1 MDQLRIALIAP
12 VDKVRAPLAGGSVQ
26 LVCRLAEHLAD
37 RGHEVTVLG
46 TGRPDPQPLTPY
58 RWLDTQRS
66 TGLYADP
73 FMAESM
79 HSISVDR
86 MLDGAELDIVHD
98 HTLSGPLLVHRHE
111 ATVVHTVY
119 TTVPD
124 TIAATAARGASPRL
138 RLVAVSEQQRDLA
151 PNRAWLGTVH
161 PAVAVETYPFGA
173 DHGGPCVIL
182 DELGTIQDTQCAI
195 EAAHGAGRPAVV
207 VGSGSV
213 AGTWESVDPR
223 IGRLLGPGDRIA
235 MHPSPAERIELLAS
249 AGCLLAPLTGMWP
262 FCSAMTEALACGTPV
277 VALRRGAA
285 TEIVEHG
292 VTGWLCD
299 HPAELAGAVVRV
311 GRLDRRACRQQALD
325 RFDLPRMADEL
336 ETAYQAVVRSV
347 QRHIIASGPAL
358 GA

>member
-1 MDQLRIALIAP
+1 MDRLRIALVAP
-12 VDKVRAPLAGGSVQ
+12 VDKVRTPLAGGSVQ

-46 TGRPDPQPLTPY
+46 TGRPDPPPATPY

-66 TGLYADP
+66 TGLHADP

-86 MLDGAELDIVHD
+86 MLDSAELDIVHD

-119 TTVPD
+119 TTAPD
-124 TIAATAARGASPRL
+124 TIAATAARGATPRL
-138 RLVAVSEQQRDLA
+138 RLVAVSDHQRALV
-151 PNRAWLGTVH
+151 PNRAWLATVH

-173 DHGGPCVIL
+173 DRGGPCVIL
-182 DELGTIQDTQCAI
+182 DELGTIQDTQSAL
-195 EAAHGAGRPAVV
+195 EAAHRAGRPAVV

-223 IGRLLGPGDRIA
+223 IGRLLGPGDRLA
-235 MHPSPAERIELLAS
+235 MHPSPAERIELLTSAS
-249 AGCLLAPLTGMWP
+249 CLLAPLTGMWP

-285 TEIVEHG
+285 TEIVDHG

-299 HPAELAGAVVRV
+299 HPGELASAVAQV

-336 ETAYQAVVRSV
+336 ETAYHAVVRTA
-347 QRHIIASGPAL
+347 QRHIIASGPAV

>member
-1 MDQLRIALIAP
+1 MDRLRIALIAP
-12 VDKVRAPLAGGSVQ
+12 VDKVRPPPAGGSVQ
-26 LVCRLAEHLAD
+26 LVCRLAEQLAD
-37 RGHEVTVLG
+37 RGHEVIVLG
-46 TGRPDPQPLTPY
+46 TGLPDPAPSAPY

-66 TGLYADP
+66 TGLHADP

-124 TIAATAARGASPRL
+124 TIAATAARGAAPRL
-138 RLVAVSEQQRDLA
+138 RLVAVSEHQRALA
-151 PNRAWLGTVH
+151 PNRAWLATVN
-161 PAVAVETYPFGA
+161 PAVPVERYPVGA
-173 DHGGPCVIL
+173 DRGGPCVIL
-182 DELGTIQDTQCAI
+182 DELGTIQDTQSAI
-195 EAAHGAGRPAVV
+195 EAAHRAGRPAVV
-207 VGSGSV
+207 VGPV
-213 AGTWESVDPR
+213 AMAGTREAVDPR
-223 IGRLLGPGDRIA
+223 IGRLLEPGDRLVP
-235 MHPSPAERIELLAS
+235 HPSAAERVGLLS
-249 AGCLLAPLTGMWP
+249 QGGCLLAPLTGMWP
-262 FCSAMTEALACGTPV
+262 FCSAMAEALACGTPV

-285 TEIVEHG
+285 GEIVDHG

-299 HPAELAGAVVRV
+299 HPGELARAVAQAAE
-311 GRLDRRACRQQALD
+311 LDRRACRQQALD
-325 RFDLPRMADEL
+325 RFDLHRMADEL
-336 ETAYQAVVRSV
+336 ETAYQLAVRTA

>member
-1 MDQLRIALIAP
+1 MDRLRIALIAP
-12 VDKVRAPLAGGSVQ
+12 VDKVRPPLAGGSVQ
-26 LVCRLAEHLAD
+26 LVCRLAEHLAG

-46 TGRPDPQPLTPY
+46 TGRPDPPPATPY

-66 TGLYADP
+66 TGLHADP

-124 TIAATAARGASPRL
+124 TIAAAAARGATPRL
-138 RLVAVSEQQRDLA
+138 RLVAVSGHQRALTPD
-151 PNRAWLGTVH
+151 RAWLATVS

-173 DHGGPCVIL
+173 DRGGPCLIL
-182 DELGTIQDTQCAI
+182 DELGTVQDTQSAI
-195 EAAHGAGRPAVV
+195 EAAHRAGRPAVV
-207 VGSGSV
+207 VGPGSV

-223 IGRLLGPGDRIA
+223 VGRLLGPGDR
-235 MHPSPAERIELLAS
+235 MVTHPSAAERVELLAS
-249 AGCLLAPLTGMWP
+249 ASCLLAPLTGMWP

-285 TEIVEHG
+285 TEIVDHG

-299 HPAELAGAVVRV
+299 HPGELAGAVARV
-311 GRLDRRACRQQALD
+311 ARLDRRACREQARE
-325 RFDLPRMADEL
+325 RFDLPRMADQL
-336 ETAYQAVVRSV
+336 ETAYHAAVRTA

>member
-46 TGRPDPQPLTPY
+46 TGLPDPQPLTPY

-119 TTVPD
+119 STMPD
-124 TIAATAARGASPRL
+124 TIAAAATGATPRL
-138 RLVAVSEQQRDLA
+138 RLVAVSDHQRALA
-151 PNRAWLGTVH
+151 PNRAWLATIP
-161 PAVAVETYPFGA
+161 PAVPVQTYPFGA
-173 DHGGPCVIL
+173 DRGGPCVIL
-182 DELGTIQDTQCAI
+182 DELGAVQDTQSAI
-195 EAAHGAGRPAVV
+195 EAAHRAGRPALV
-207 VGSGSV
+207 VGPGSV
-213 AGTWESVDPR
+213 AGTWEPVDPR
-223 IGRLLGPGDRIA
+223 IGRLLGPGDRLA
-235 MHPSPAERIELLAS
+235 VHPTATERVELLAS
-249 AGCLLAPLTGMWP
+249 ASCLLAPLTGMWP
-262 FCSAMTEALACGTPV
+262 FSSAMVEALACGTPV

-299 HPAELAGAVVRV
+299 HPGELAGAVAKV
-311 GRLDRRACRQQALD
+311 GRLDRWACRQRALD

-336 ETAYQAVVRSV
+336 ETAYYAVVRTA
-347 QRHIIASGPAL
+347 QRHIIAGRPAL

>member
-1 MDQLRIALIAP
+1 MDRLRIALIAP
-12 VDKVRAPLAGGSVQ
+12 VDKVRPPLAGGSVQ
-26 LVCRLAEHLAD
+26 LVCRLAEHLAG

-46 TGRPDPQPLTPY
+46 TGRPDPPPATPY

-66 TGLYADP
+66 TGLHADP

-124 TIAATAARGASPRL
+124 TIAAAAARGPTPRL
-138 RLVAVSEQQRDLA
+138 RLVAVSDHQRALA
-151 PNRAWLGTVH
+151 PDRAWLATVH

-173 DHGGPCVIL
+173 DRGGPCVIL
-182 DELGTIQDTQCAI
+182 DELGTVQDTQSAI
-195 EAAHGAGRPAVV
+195 EAAHRAGRPAVV
-207 VGSGSV
+207 VGPGSV

-223 IGRLLGPGDRIA
+223 IGRLLGPGDRLV
-235 MHPSPAERIELLAS
+235 MHPGPAERVDLLAS
-249 AGCLLAPLTGMWP
+249 ASCLLAPLTGMWP
-262 FCSAMTEALACGTPV
+262 FCTAMAEALSCGTPV

-285 TEIVEHG
+285 TEIVDHG

-299 HPAELAGAVVRV
+299 HPGELARAVARA
-311 GRLDRRACRQQALD
+311 GRLDRRACRQHALD

-336 ETAYQAVVRSV
+336 ETAYHAVVRTA
-347 QRHIIASGPAL
+347 QRHIIASGPAV

>member
-1 MDQLRIALIAP
+1 MGRLRIALIAP
-12 VDKVRAPLAGGSVQ
+12 VDKVRPPLAGGSVQ

-46 TGRPDPQPLTPY
+46 TGRPDPLPATPY

-66 TGLYADP
+66 TGLHADP

-124 TIAATAARGASPRL
+124 TIAATAARGASPGL
-138 RLVAVSEQQRDLA
+138 RLVAVSEQQRDLT

>member
-1 MDQLRIALIAP
+1 MGRLRIALIAP
-12 VDKVRAPLAGGSVQ
+12 VDKVRPPLAGGSVQ

-46 TGRPDPQPLTPY
+46 TGRPDPLPATPY

-66 TGLYADP
+66 TGLHADP

-138 RLVAVSEQQRDLA
+138 RLVAVSEQQRDLT

>member
-1 MDQLRIALIAP
+1 MDRLRIALIAP
-12 VDKVRAPLAGGSVQ
+12 VDKVRPPLAGGSVQ
-26 LVCRLAEHLAD
+26 LVCRLAEHLAE

-46 TGRPDPQPLTPY
+46 MGRPDPQPATPY

-66 TGLYADP
+66 TGLHADP

-119 TTVPD
+119 TTMPD

-138 RLVAVSEQQRDLA
+138 RLVAVSDQQRELA
-151 PNRAWLGTVH
+151 PNRAWLATVH
-161 PAVAVETYPFGA
+161 PAVPVETYPFGA

-182 DELGTIQDTQCAI
+182 DELGTVQDTQSAI
-195 EAAHGAGRPAVV
+195 EAAHRAGRPAVV
-207 VGSGSV
+207 VGPLSV

-235 MHPSPAERIELLAS
+235 MHPSPTERIELLAS
-249 AGCLLAPLTGMWP
+249 ASCLLAPLTGMWP

-285 TEIVEHG
+285 TEIVDHG

-299 HPAELAGAVVRV
+299 HPGELARAVARA

-336 ETAYQAVVRSV
+336 ETAYHAVVRTA

>member
-1 MDQLRIALIAP
+1 MDRLRIALIAP
-12 VDKVRAPLAGGSVQ
+12 VDKVRPPLAGGSVQ
-26 LVCRLAEHLAD
+26 LVCRLAEHLAE

-46 TGRPDPQPLTPY
+46 TGRPDPQPATPY

-111 ATVVHTVY
+111 AIVVHTVY
-119 TTVPD
+119 TTMPD

-138 RLVAVSEQQRDLA
+138 RLVAVSDQQRELA
-151 PNRAWLGTVH
+151 PNRAWLATVH

-182 DELGTIQDTQCAI
+182 DELGTVQDTQSAI
-195 EAAHGAGRPAVV
+195 EAAHRAGRPAVV

-223 IGRLLGPGDRIA
+223 VGRLLGPGDRIA

-249 AGCLLAPLTGMWP
+249 ASCLLAPLTGMWP

-285 TEIVEHG
+285 PEIVDHG

-299 HPAELAGAVVRV
+299 HPGELARAVARA

-336 ETAYQAVVRSV
+336 ETAYHAVVRTA

>member
-1 MDQLRIALIAP
+1 MRALANRMVADHTAASAKLKQVVSKEMLAAPSDQLDAKHKAILEELNNRDEASF
-12 VDKVRAPLAGGSVQ
+12 DKAYLDAQHKVHLDAIDLFKAYAKGSDN
-26 LVCRLAEHLAD
+26 A
-37 RGHEVTVLG
+37 
-46 TGRPDPQPLTPY
+46 
-58 RWLDTQRS
+58 
-66 TGLYADP
+66 
-73 FMAESM
+73 
-79 HSISVDR
+79 
-86 MLDGAELDIVHD
+86 
-98 HTLSGPLLVHRHE
+98 
-111 ATVVHTVY
+111 
-119 TTVPD
+119 
-124 TIAATAARGASPRL
+124 
-138 RLVAVSEQQRDLA
+138 
-151 PNRAWLGTVH
+151 
-161 PAVAVETYPFGA
+161 
-173 DHGGPCVIL
+173 
-182 DELGTIQDTQCAI
+182 
-195 EAAHGAGRPAVV
+195 AVV
-207 VGSGSV
+207 VGPGSV

-223 IGRLLGPGDRIA
+223 VGRLLGPGDRIA

-299 HPAELAGAVVRV
+299 HPAELAGAVARV

>member
-1 MDQLRIALIAP
+1 MDRLRIALVAP
-12 VDKVRAPLAGGSVQ
+12 VDKVRPPLAGGSVQ

-46 TGRPDPQPLTPY
+46 TGRPDPPPATPY

-66 TGLYADP
+66 TGLHADP

-86 MLDGAELDIVHD
+86 MLDSAELDIVHD

-119 TTVPD
+119 TTAPD
-124 TIAATAARGASPRL
+124 TIAATAARGATPRL
-138 RLVAVSEQQRDLA
+138 RLVAVSDHQRALV
-151 PNRAWLGTVH
+151 PNRAWLATVH

-173 DHGGPCVIL
+173 DRGGPCVIL
-182 DELGTIQDTQCAI
+182 DELGTIQDTQSAL
-195 EAAHGAGRPAVV
+195 EAAHRAGRPAVV

-223 IGRLLGPGDRIA
+223 IGRLLGPGDRLA
-235 MHPSPAERIELLAS
+235 MHPSPAERIELLTSAS
-249 AGCLLAPLTGMWP
+249 CLLAPLTGMWP

-285 TEIVEHG
+285 TEIVDHG

-299 HPAELAGAVVRV
+299 HPGELASAVAQV

-336 ETAYQAVVRSV
+336 ETAYHAVVRTA
-347 QRHIIASGPAL
+347 QRHIIASGPAV

>member
-1 MDQLRIALIAP
+1 MDRLRIALIAP
-12 VDKVRAPLAGGSVQ
+12 VDKVRPPLAGGSVQ
-26 LVCRLAEHLAD
+26 LVCRLAEDLAE

-46 TGRPDPQPLTPY
+46 TGRPDPQPATPY

-111 ATVVHTVY
+111 AIVVHTVY
-119 TTVPD
+119 TTMPD

-138 RLVAVSEQQRDLA
+138 RLVAVSDQQRELA
-151 PNRAWLGTVH
+151 PNRAWLATVH

-173 DHGGPCVIL
+173 DRGGPCVIL
-182 DELGTIQDTQCAI
+182 DELGTIQDTQSAL
-195 EAAHGAGRPAVV
+195 EAAHRAGRPAVV
-207 VGSGSV
+207 VGPGSV

-223 IGRLLGPGDRIA
+223 IGRLLGPGDRLA
-235 MHPSPAERIELLAS
+235 MHPSPAERIELLTSAS
-249 AGCLLAPLTGMWP
+249 CLLAPLTGMWP

-285 TEIVEHG
+285 TEIVDHG

-299 HPAELAGAVVRV
+299 HPGELASAVAQV

-336 ETAYQAVVRSV
+336 ETAYHAVVRTA
-347 QRHIIASGPAL
+347 QRHIIASGPAV

>member
-1 MDQLRIALIAP
+1 MDRLRIALVAP
-12 VDKVRAPLAGGSVQ
+12 VDKVRPPLAGGSVQ

-37 RGHEVTVLG
+37 RGHEVIVLG
-46 TGRPDPQPLTPY
+46 TGRPDPPPATPY

-66 TGLYADP
+66 TGLHADP

-86 MLDGAELDIVHD
+86 MLDSAELDIVHD

-119 TTVPD
+119 TTAPD
-124 TIAATAARGASPRL
+124 TIAATAARGATPRL
-138 RLVAVSEQQRDLA
+138 RLVAVSDHQRALV
-151 PNRAWLGTVH
+151 PNRAWLATVH

-173 DHGGPCVIL
+173 DRGGPCVIL
-182 DELGTIQDTQCAI
+182 DELGTIQDTQSAL
-195 EAAHGAGRPAVV
+195 EAAHRAGRPAVV

-223 IGRLLGPGDRIA
+223 IGRLLGPGDRLA
-235 MHPSPAERIELLAS
+235 MHPSPAERIELLTSAS
-249 AGCLLAPLTGMWP
+249 CLLAPLTGMWP

-285 TEIVEHG
+285 TEIVDHG

-299 HPAELAGAVVRV
+299 HPGELASAVAQV
-311 GRLDRRACRQQALD
+311 GRLDRRTCRQQALD

-336 ETAYQAVVRSV
+336 ETAYHAVVRTA
-347 QRHIIASGPAL
+347 QRHIIASGPAV

>member
-1 MDQLRIALIAP
+1 MDRLRIALIAP
-12 VDKVRAPLAGGSVQ
+12 VDKVRPPLAGGSVE
-26 LVCRLAEHLAD
+26 LVCRLAEHLAE

-46 TGRPDPQPLTPY
+46 TGRPDPQPATPY

-98 HTLSGPLLVHRHE
+98 HTLSGPLLVHRHQ

-119 TTVPD
+119 TTMPD

-138 RLVAVSEQQRDLA
+138 RLVAVSDQQRGLA
-151 PNRAWLGTVH
+151 PNRAWLATVH

-182 DELGTIQDTQCAI
+182 DELGTVQDTQSAI
-195 EAAHGAGRPAVV
+195 EAAHRAGRPAVV
-207 VGSGSV
+207 VGPGSM

-249 AGCLLAPLTGMWP
+249 ASCLLAPLTGMWP

-285 TEIVEHG
+285 TEIVDHG

-299 HPAELAGAVVRV
+299 HPGELAGAVARA

-336 ETAYQAVVRSV
+336 ETAYHAVVRTA
-347 QRHIIASGPAL
+347 QRHIIASGPAV

>member
-1 MDQLRIALIAP
+1 
-12 VDKVRAPLAGGSVQ
+12 
-26 LVCRLAEHLAD
+26 
-37 RGHEVTVLG
+37 
-46 TGRPDPQPLTPY
+46 
-58 RWLDTQRS
+58 
-66 TGLYADP
+66 
-73 FMAESM
+73 
-79 HSISVDR
+79 

-124 TIAATAARGASPRL
+124 TVAATAARGASPRL
-138 RLVAVSEQQRDLA
+138 RLVAVSGQQRDLV
-151 PNRAWLGTVH
+151 PNRAWLATVH
-161 PAVAVETYPFGA
+161 PAVAVETHPFGA

-182 DELGTIQDTQCAI
+182 DELGTIQDTQSAI
-195 EAAHGAGRPAVV
+195 EAAHRAGRPAVV
-207 VGSGSV
+207 VGPGSV
-213 AGTWESVDPR
+213 AGTWETVDPR
-223 IGRLLGPGDRIA
+223 VGRLLGPGDRVA

-277 VALRRGAA
+277 VAQRRGAA
-285 TEIVEHG
+285 TEIVDHG
-292 VTGWLCD
+292 ATGWLCD
-299 HPAELAGAVVRV
+299 HPAELAGAVARV

-336 ETAYQAVVRSV
+336 ETAYQEVVRSA

>member
-1 MDQLRIALIAP
+1 MDRLRIALVAP
-12 VDKVRAPLAGGSVQ
+12 VDKVRPPLAGGSVQ

-46 TGRPDPQPLTPY
+46 TGRPDPPPATPY

-66 TGLYADP
+66 TGLHADP

-86 MLDGAELDIVHD
+86 MLDSAELDIVHD

-119 TTVPD
+119 TTAPD
-124 TIAATAARGASPRL
+124 TIAATAARGATPRL
-138 RLVAVSEQQRDLA
+138 RLVAVSDHQRALV
-151 PNRAWLGTVH
+151 PNRAWLATVH

-173 DHGGPCVIL
+173 DRGGPCVIL
-182 DELGTIQDTQCAI
+182 DELGTIQDTQSAL
-195 EAAHGAGRPAVV
+195 EAAHRAGRPAVV

-223 IGRLLGPGDRIA
+223 IGRLLGPGDRLA
-235 MHPSPAERIELLAS
+235 MHPSPAERIELLTSAS
-249 AGCLLAPLTGMWP
+249 CLLAPLTGMWP

-285 TEIVEHG
+285 TEIVDNG

-299 HPAELAGAVVRV
+299 HPGELASAVAQV

-336 ETAYQAVVRSV
+336 ETAYHAVVRTA
-347 QRHIIASGPAL
+347 QRHIIASGPAV